1 MELAGNGRS
10 PRAGRQMGE
19 HARTVRQRF
28 RTAQRQPEASDQTGL
43 GLAMLEASADG
54 VVAIDEHGTIRF
66 GNQAAAKL
74 LGPPAGD
81 LVGSPFGHDLTPGQ
95 ATEIELGGPGEPRVL
110 DVRTTSTTVA
120 GESLRIAV
128 LRDVTQR
135 RQSERDLE
143 AALDRQSAALA
154 VAAHE
159 LHSPLAAIG
168 VLAHVLSDLQVTM
181 NTAERANLAERITD
195 LAGRLQML
203 LRRLLTSMQI
213 EANSAKATPEP
224 VRVLEVI
231 IDQLAL
237 VSAEPKAMQVR
248 CGPGVSA
255 AVDRA
260 ELTMMLANYIDN
272 ALSYAQPPIEITGAE
287 RDEWTEIEVRDNG
300 PGVTKAFEP
309 LLFERFARAPEAERQ
324 AAGIGLGL
332 WIVRTLARSAGGD
345 AWYEP
350 AKGGGSRFLLRLPRA
365 GGDCLAVPVAR
376 PGYGHAWNDG
386 VGGGHDGSSH
396 RGGPAGP
403 GVCS

>member
-1 MELAGNGRS
+1 MGLAGNGRS
-10 PRAGRQMGE
+10 RRAGRQMAE
-19 HARTVRQRF
+19 HARPIRQRF
-28 RTAQRQPEASDQTGL
+28 RTAPEQPPTSDPSEL
-43 GLAMLEASADG
+43 GLAILEASADG

-66 GNQAAAKL
+66 SNQAAAKL
-74 LGPPAGD
+74 LGPPAAD

-95 ATEIELGGPGEPRVL
+95 GIEIELREPAGPRVL

-120 GESLRIAV
+120 GEQLRIAV

-135 RQSERDLE
+135 KQSELDLE

-159 LHSPLAAIG
+159 LQSPLAAIG
-168 VLAHVLSDLQVTM
+168 VLAHVLSDHQVTM

-195 LAGRLQML
+195 LAGRLQVL

-213 EANSAKATPEP
+213 GANTAKAAPEP

-237 VSAEPKAMQVR
+237 ISAEPRAMQVH

-272 ALSYAQPPIEITGAE
+272 ALSYAGPPIEISGAE
-287 RDEWTEIEVRDNG
+287 RDAWTEIEVRDNG

-324 AAGIGLGL
+324 ASGIGLGL

-350 AKGGGSRFLLRLPRA
+350 AIGGGSRFLLRLPRGAA
-365 GGDCLAVPVAR
+365 GAAGD
-376 PGYGHAWNDG
+376 G
-386 VGGGHDGSSH
+386 
-396 RGGPAGP
+396 
-403 GVCS
+403 